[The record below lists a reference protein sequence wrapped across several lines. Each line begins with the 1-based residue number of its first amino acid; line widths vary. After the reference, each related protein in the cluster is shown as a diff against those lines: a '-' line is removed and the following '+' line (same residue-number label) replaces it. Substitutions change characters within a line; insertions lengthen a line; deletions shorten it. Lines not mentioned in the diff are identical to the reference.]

1 MIEEVY
7 DYLRKFGFL
16 KEDLKEFENKNEKIY
31 FANMKKIENNISF
44 LMGKGLLKEEIINV
58 ARVNPFLLT
67 TSDKRQ
73 NALDDIYMNELKI
86 SSLENKEL
94 LLLNPYMYSESP
106 IELNKIIIYLKSK
119 NYTIEDIKRLVIENP
134 KLLDLTLEEF
144 KKTINN

>member
-31 FANMKKIENNISF
+31 FANMKKIENSISF

-106 IELNKIIIYLKSK
+106 IELNKIINYLKSK